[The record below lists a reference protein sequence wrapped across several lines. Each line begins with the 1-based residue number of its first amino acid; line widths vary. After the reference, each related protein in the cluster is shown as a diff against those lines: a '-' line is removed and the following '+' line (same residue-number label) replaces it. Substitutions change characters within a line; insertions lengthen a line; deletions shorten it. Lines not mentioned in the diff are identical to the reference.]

1 MDISNLTF
9 TQTTFRR
16 GYSQQQVDEFLDLIA
31 ANLALPL
38 AERTLRAEQ
47 VMEMN
52 FTSTMFRGGYDE
64 EEVDTVMD
72 QLSVELGLPSPSEH
86 QNAPN
91 PTTPP
96 PLPQAPT
103 STPGAAPPVTPG
115 SPTTSTDPTD
125 DFRPD
130 STF

>member
-16 GYSQQQVDEFLDLIA
+16 GYSQKEVDEFLDLIA

-38 AERTLRAEQ
+38 AERTLGARQ

-52 FTSTMFRGGYDE
+52 FTATMFRGGYDE
-64 EEVDTVMD
+64 EDVDTVMD
-72 QLSVELGLPSPSEH
+72 QLSVELGLPSPSE
-86 QNAPN
+86 QRD
-91 PTTPP
+91 
-96 PLPQAPT
+96 APT
-103 STPGAAPPVTPG
+103 STTPPTPPPSATAPPSPPPVTPR
-115 SPTTSTDPTD
+115 PQSTAAEQTD

>member
-16 GYSQQQVDEFLDLIA
+16 GYSQKEVDEFLDLIA

-38 AERTLRAEQ
+38 AERTLGARP

-52 FTSTMFRGGYDE
+52 FTATMFRGGYDE

-72 QLSVELGLPSPSEH
+72 QLSVELGLPSPSE
-86 QNAPN
+86 QRVDPI

-96 PLPQAPT
+96 P
-103 STPGAAPPVTPG
+103 
-115 SPTTSTDPTD
+115 SPTASPSPSPITPRPQSTAAEQTD